1 MRVVSVPGRTV
12 RHPVTLR
19 VITERGIPYDPFDFA
34 IAQLI
39 NHGDLKLVE
48 DEPEDVPAGSNAGAQ
63 ADAGM
68 PVSTSL
74 EPSENP
80 VTPVG
85 ADAPEQE

>member
-19 VITERGIPYDPFDFA
+19 VITERGIPYDPYDFT

-39 NHGDLKLVE
+39 NHGDLELVE
-48 DEPEDVPAGSNAGAQ
+48 DEPEDVPAGSDEGEQAGA
-63 ADAGM
+63 
-68 PVSTSL
+68 STPSPTSS

-80 VTPVG
+80 VVPVG